1 MPTVRILQPLR
12 RLAGD
17 LESIQVEAPT
27 VAGVIEYLDQQYP
40 GFRARLF
47 DGQDRLKQ
55 FINIYIDGED
65 IRFLD
70 GLNTA
75 VSDRAEVMIVP
86 AVAGG

>member
-12 RLAGD
+12 KLAGD
-17 LESIQVEAPT
+17 LESIDIGAST
-27 VAGVIEYLDQQYP
+27 VTGVIEHLDQRYP

-55 FINIYIDGED
+55 FINIYVDGED
-65 IRFLD
+65 IRFLE
-70 GLNTA
+70 GLNTG
-75 VSDRAEVMIVP
+75 VPERAEVMIVP

>member
-12 RLAGD
+12 KLAGD
-17 LESIQVEAPT
+17 VESIDIAAST
-27 VAGVIEYLDQQYP
+27 VAGVIEQLDQWYP

-75 VSDRAEVMIVP
+75 VPERAEVMIVP

>member
-1 MPTVRILQPLR
+1 MPTIRILQPLR
-12 RLAGD
+12 KLVGD
-17 LESIQVEAPT
+17 VESINVTAPT

-40 GFRARLF
+40 GFRTRLF
-47 DGQDRLKQ
+47 DQQNQLKQ
-55 FINIYIDGED
+55 FINIYLDGED

-75 VSDRAEVMIVP
+75 VPEQAEVLIVP

>member
-12 RLAGD
+12 KLAGD
-17 LESIQVEAPT
+17 LESIDVAAPT
-27 VAGVIEYLDQQYP
+27 VAGVIEHLDEQYP

-47 DGQDRLKQ
+47 DGQDQLKQ
-55 FINIYIDGED
+55 FINIYLDGED

-75 VSDRAEVMIVP
+75 VPERAEVMIVP